1 MNETVITNWVGG
13 MAFESRID
21 DFTVTMDT
29 DPQYG
34 GTHFGPRPKPLVLSS
49 LAGCTGMDMVSILMK
64 KRVVI
69 KAFRI
74 SINAEVLE
82 THPKYYN
89 KIHLIFEVTGEGFE
103 GNQDIY
109 EKVQRAA
116 ELSRDSYCG
125 VNAMLRHAA
134 EITHEIRLVNG

>member
-21 DFTVTMDT
+21 EFTVTMDT

-34 GTHFGPRPKPLVLSS
+34 GQHHGPRPKPLVLSS
-49 LAGCTGMDMVSILMK
+49 LAGCTGMDMVSILAK
-64 KRVVI
+64 KRVAI
-69 KAFRI
+69 KALRI
-74 SINAEVLE
+74 SINAEATE

-89 KIHLIFEVTGEGFE
+89 KIHFIFEVTGEGFE

-109 EKVQRAA
+109 AKVLRAI

-125 VNAMLRHAA
+125 ISAMLKYAA
-134 EITHEIRLVNG
+134 EFTHEIILVNG

>member
-34 GTHFGPRPKPLVLSS
+34 GTHHGPRPKPLVLSS
-49 LAGCTGMDMVSILMK
+49 LAGCTGMDVVSILIK
-64 KRVVI
+64 KKVSLN
-69 KAFRI
+69 AFRI
-74 SINAEVLE
+74 SINAEVTE

-103 GNQDIY
+103 GNQEIY
-109 EKVQRAA
+109 AKVQRAV

-125 VNAMLRHAA
+125 VNAMLSYAA